1 MVRYEVFQRGAPANQ
16 FAIIEIWK
24 DQQSYDAHAAAA
36 HVKTFRQQIEPHLV
50 APIDERPYV
59 ALAAGPKDSA
69 AIPRGATVAISHVDV
84 VPPKK
89 DDGIAALKALADPTR
104 KDNGNLRFDV
114 YQQKTRP
121 NHFTVIEVWRN
132 QKAVDAHETGPT
144 PRISVRCWVPR
155 PVRSTTSAG
164 TRRFKKPAEHSAAV
178 EKEPREPNGRGALF
192 ARAHLLASV
201 GLPACLCLGAGLLEV
216 HMLVDVVDPCER
228 NKMMLAMRIGV
239 GLRQLHLIL
248 TFKMVHGADVHPVGT
263 ENFHVFLDHHRC
275 DHLLLHCFA

>member
-1 MVRYEVFQRGAPANQ
+1 MQVLWRSLIALALLPFAFLTIAHAQDANDSTVYMVTYLDVTPASRAADAALLRQLAAASRKDPGVVRYEVFQRGTPANQ

-24 DQQSYDAHAAAA
+24 DQQSYDAHAASA

-89 DDGIAALKALADPTR
+89 DDGIAALRALADPTR
-104 KDNGNLRFDV
+104 KDNGNLRFDA

-132 QKAVDAHETGPT
+132 QKAVDAHETDPHTKDFRKVLG
-144 PRISVRCWVPR
+144 
-155 PVRSTTSAG
+155 SA
-164 TRRFKKPAEHSAAV
+164 T
-178 EKEPREPNGRGALF
+178 GALYDQRWYK
-192 ARAHLLASV
+192 AL
-201 GLPACLCLGAGLLEV
+201 
-216 HMLVDVVDPCER
+216 
-228 NKMMLAMRIGV
+228 
-239 GLRQLHLIL
+239 
-248 TFKMVHGADVHPVGT
+248 
-263 ENFHVFLDHHRC
+263 
-275 DHLLLHCFA
+275 

>member
-1 MVRYEVFQRGAPANQ
+1 MQVSWRSLIALALLPFAFLTIAHAQDASDPTVYMVTYLDVTPASRAADAALLRQLAAASRKDPGMVRYEVFQRGTPANQ

-59 ALAAGPKDSA
+59 ALAAGPKDSP
-69 AIPRGATVAISHVDV
+69 AIPSGATVAISHVDV

-89 DDGIAALKALADPTR
+89 DDGVAALKALADPTR

-132 QKAVDAHETGPT
+132 QKAVDGHEIGTHTKDFRKVLG
-144 PRISVRCWVPR
+144 
-155 PVRSTTSAG
+155 SA
-164 TRRFKKPAEHSAAV
+164 T
-178 EKEPREPNGRGALF
+178 GALYDQRWYK
-192 ARAHLLASV
+192 AL
-201 GLPACLCLGAGLLEV
+201 
-216 HMLVDVVDPCER
+216 
-228 NKMMLAMRIGV
+228 
-239 GLRQLHLIL
+239 
-248 TFKMVHGADVHPVGT
+248 
-263 ENFHVFLDHHRC
+263 
-275 DHLLLHCFA
+275 